1 MSTSKHIELIEWTH
15 NAGEGG
21 REEEPDVVV
30 ASAKCGDGGKGNA
43 RVEMKDI
50 EKDYVVWNVFVVCN
64 LEHIFRIRKYILDWI
79 ICNTILKISFDSKL
93 MNNLVLIYIYRGVGK
108 NCGGSKKNIY

>member
-50 EKDYVVWNVFVVCN
+50 EKDYVV
-64 LEHIFRIRKYILDWI
+64 
-79 ICNTILKISFDSKL
+79 
-93 MNNLVLIYIYRGVGK
+93 
-108 NCGGSKKNIY
+108 